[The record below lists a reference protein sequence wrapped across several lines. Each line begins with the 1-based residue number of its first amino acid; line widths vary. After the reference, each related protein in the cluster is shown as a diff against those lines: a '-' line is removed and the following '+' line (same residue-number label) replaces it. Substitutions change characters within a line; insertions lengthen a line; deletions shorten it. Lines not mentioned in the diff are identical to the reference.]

1 VNLPIPLCNSP
12 ITHYYFILFLHTSH
26 CSDPSIP
33 SPIASR
39 LIRHRN
45 LTLLTREKSK
55 VMAWTRSFRTILAF
69 LAIVLLLSLVT
80 TTEARLFGRYR
91 PRSRQDRQQ
100 EQSIE
105 DEREQQRQEEI
116 VEQPPCVIQEDGTVT
131 NECPD
136 GSFCQVQGG
145 RCSGSGICVRM
156 SRRCT
161 KIYRPVCSCDG
172 ETYGNACVAAG
183 HGKNILTD
191 CV

>member
-1 VNLPIPLCNSP
+1 M
-12 ITHYYFILFLHTSH
+12 
-26 CSDPSIP
+26 
-33 SPIASR
+33 AS
-39 LIRHRN
+39 
-45 LTLLTREKSK
+45 
-55 VMAWTRSFRTILAF
+55 TRSFRTILAF